1 VSTSDAFVLLG
12 IMVVIAAAM
21 LWWTQLRKP

>member
-1 VSTSDAFVLLG
+1 MSTEQAFILLG
-12 IMVVIAAAM
+12 VMFVIGAAM